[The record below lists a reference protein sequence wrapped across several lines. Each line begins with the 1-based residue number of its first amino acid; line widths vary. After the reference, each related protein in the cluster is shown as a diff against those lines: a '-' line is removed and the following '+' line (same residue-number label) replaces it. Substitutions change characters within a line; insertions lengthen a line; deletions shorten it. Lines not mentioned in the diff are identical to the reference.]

1 MLKNIFAT
9 EEQNSDCDASFSK
22 RLCTARRALCTA
34 VYQRAL
40 YSVHCSMYS
49 VHCVMHCALCF
60 RTWLCTVVLRYTVPC
75 ASTAVHQA
83 GHCIQLPSA
92 VRHLPNAAIAQ
103 CTLLALCYGSL
114 CQLCSAV
121 HQLPKELRRFND
133 CCCCALVYHDFQ
145 TPPPYGIFCVYI
157 F

>member
-1 MLKNIFAT
+1 M
-9 EEQNSDCDASFSK
+9 
-22 RLCTARRALCTA
+22 
-34 VYQRAL
+34 YQRAL

-133 CCCCALVYHDFQ
+133 CCCCALVYHDYQ
-145 TPPPYGIFCVYI
+145 TPPPCGKNLCIFSRVNLVCSGSCKPPHSQHLIKITVI
-157 F
+157 PKI